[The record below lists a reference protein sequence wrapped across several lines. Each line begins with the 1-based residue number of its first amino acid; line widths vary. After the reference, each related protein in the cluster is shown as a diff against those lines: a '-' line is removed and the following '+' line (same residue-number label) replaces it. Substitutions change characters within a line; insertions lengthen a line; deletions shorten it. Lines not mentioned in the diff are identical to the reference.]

1 MCAMQ
6 IKAFMAAAPGFVK
19 YLLTQFNEL
28 QFYVGS
34 SFDPN
39 GAMAFSYYKE
49 GASTPTFIFITGGLK
64 AAKVRRTCRLLQR
77 SPLCTY
83 SMCCIN
89 CIMLYTHVQVSCT

>member
-1 MCAMQ
+1 MQ

-64 AAKVRRTCRLLQR
+64 AAKVRAVFLYLSIAQ
-77 SPLCTY
+77 CTSY
-83 SMCCIN
+83 SQCCN
-89 CIMLYTHVQVSCT
+89 DCIVVCIRAANYLK

>member
-1 MCAMQ
+1 LYATQ

-49 GASTPTFIFITGGLK
+49 GASTPTFIFIAGGLK
-64 AAKVRRTCRLLQR
+64 AAKVRGTCRFLQH
-77 SPLCTY
+77 CTHPTTCAV
-83 SMCCIN
+83 M
-89 CIMLYTHVQVSCT
+89 ML